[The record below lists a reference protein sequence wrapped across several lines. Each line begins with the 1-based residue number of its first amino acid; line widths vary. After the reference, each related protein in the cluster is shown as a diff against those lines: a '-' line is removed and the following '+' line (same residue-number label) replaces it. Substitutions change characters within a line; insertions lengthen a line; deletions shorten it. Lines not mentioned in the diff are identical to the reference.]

1 MHPAVAA
8 ALTHTPVVALLG
20 QRPCASGKSTLVK
33 TFAQEFT
40 YVSLDDK
47 TVLATARYASTGFVA
62 GLTHHTIINEVQR
75 APGILRVI
83 KLVVDQKRQPGA
95 FLLTGA
101 ANLLPLPTAKRLS
114 TLIIL
119 GHLTI
124 RINGRA
130 SRTEA
135 GVDYD

>member
-8 ALTHTPVVALLG
+8 ALAHAPVVALLG
-20 QRPCASGKSTLVK
+20 QRPYACGKSTLVK
-33 TFAQEFT
+33 TFAPEFT

-47 TVLATARYASTGFVA
+47 TVLATAWHEPTGFVA
-62 GLTHHTIINEVQR
+62 GLTRHTIINEVQR

-95 FLLTGA
+95 FLLTEA

-114 TLIIL
+114 TLIVL
-119 GHLTI
+119 GRLTI
-124 RINGRA
+124 RIN
-130 SRTEA
+130 
-135 GVDYD
+135 